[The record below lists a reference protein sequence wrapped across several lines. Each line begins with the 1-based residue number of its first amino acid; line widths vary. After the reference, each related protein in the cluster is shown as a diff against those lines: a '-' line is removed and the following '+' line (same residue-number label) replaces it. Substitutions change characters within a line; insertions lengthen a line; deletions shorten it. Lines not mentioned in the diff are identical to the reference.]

1 MGGADRELQEEFMK
15 VAFCTNSMKEVDE
28 HFGRATSVAVY
39 DVDTEGSEFAELRTF
54 IPIDAEETHK
64 IDINTKVEA
73 LNDCS
78 ILYLTEIGGPAA
90 AVVVR
95 NKIHPVKVDDKTSID
110 ELLDSLV
117 KKLNDSPPP
126 WLRKAIQVK

>member
-1 MGGADRELQEEFMK
+1 MGRTDGKLQEEFMK
-15 VAFCTNSMKEVDE
+15 VAFCTNSLKEVDE

-39 DVDTEGSEFAELRTF
+39 DVNTDGAEFSELRSF
-54 IPIDAEETHK
+54 IPIDAEENHK
-64 IDINTKVEA
+64 VDINTKVSA

-95 NKIHPVKVDDKTSID
+95 NKIHPIKVDENAPID
-110 ELLDSLV
+110 ELLKNLV
-117 KKLNDSPPP
+117 NKLNDSPPP

>member
-28 HFGRATSVAVY
+28 HFGRAASVAVY
-39 DVDTEGSEFAELRTF
+39 DVSAEGSEFAELRTF
-54 IPIDAEETHK
+54 RPIDADADHK
-64 IDINTKVEA
+64 IDINTKAGA

-95 NKIHPVKVDDKTSID
+95 NKIHPVKVDDKTPID